1 MRGRT
6 VWKCHV
12 ITTLAVIAASTAS
25 ARAQLVNT
33 GTTTTTTTTTTS
45 TLSGGTT
52 IVPPITSGPK
62 RGAAHVIEWDLPA
75 GMDFSP
81 GAVAVDTRGEDNNRA
96 WFVTRFGTP
105 EDTPAGR
112 KVYRFDFGP
121 SLMKNGG
128 AARWTSW
135 DLAPE
140 VDQNNGGVA

>member
-62 RGAAHVIEWDLPA
+62 LGAAHVIEWDLPQ
-75 GMDFSP
+75 GMDFYP

-96 WFVTRFGTP
+96 WFVTRFGG
-105 EDTPAGR
+105 DR
-112 KVYRFDFGP
+112 RRVYRFEFSP
-121 SLMKNGG
+121 SLMKN
-128 AARWTSW
+128 
-135 DLAPE
+135 
-140 VDQNNGGVA
+140 